1 MSKAPIPPF
10 FTSAINKEF
19 IERFK
24 QPQIPPQVQTQLRIN
39 VPAIWE
45 YQVLTLFEFLEKL
58 DNRTT
63 RSTRRTQQQLDAHYQ
78 DVKVKN
84 RTKMKEFMAQ
94 YLCRGKIGLRYGVQA
109 VERALKHDD
118 YDVLIITN
126 KEIEEDVDLEYG
138 DSQESVTSNF
148 DSQPPDQRLL
158 DLADEMTFPAVAVPD
173 QDDSQGPDDSQDPDD
188 SPGPDDSQDPDDSP
202 GPDDSRQT
210 GMYEDI
216 DLEDDE
222 DSDDSEGSYDSES
235 SYDSEGSDAHA
246 PLFRPESTGKGR
258 HADLRKWKKQKD
270 DSKAIREKKM
280 RSVVGFLIVQRG
292 ECESFPDDYAVNLI
306 CVKDDA
312 VAGTGPLLI
321 GLYLYTILERV
332 RTNGHLQ
339 LGLLELAGG
348 YYNIAGLC
356 LYSKF
361 GFAPEI
367 RMATHGCFPHP
378 GNMPMSLHFPSKYR
392 VGPIDTIQKLDNAK
406 DIVCN
411 IFAGEKY
418 HPGFKLPICK
428 VRTNQFALIALREY
442 NRLIDYRKPYPYP
455 NIGID
460 SFTAMCSN
468 KPELDLINSQIGTAF
483 EIKIYNTLVPGL
495 IDDME
500 SFPPVTL
507 NKHDLEFIRIITSV
521 GPNVPRSK
529 IRMRYIQARKDYN
542 KLCVEMFGPQ
552 SAGHTPG
559 RANKKT
565 RRKKKTNK
573 KTTRRTK

>member
-1 MSKAPIPPF
+1 MSKAPIPLF

-24 QPQIPPQVQTQLRIN
+24 QPQLPPQVQSQLRIN

-94 YLCRGKIGLRYGVQA
+94 YLCRGKIGLRYGVRA
-109 VERALKHDD
+109 VERALEHDD

-148 DSQPPDQRLL
+148 DSQPPDQRLI
-158 DLADEMTFPAVAVPD
+158 DLADDMTLPAVAA
-173 QDDSQGPDDSQDPDD
+173 PDDSQDPDD
-188 SPGPDDSQDPDDSP
+188 SQ

-246 PLFRPESTGKGR
+246 PLFRPESTGKGT

-280 RSVVGFLIVQRG
+280 RSLVGVVIVQRG
-292 ECESFPDDYAVNLI
+292 ECEYYPDDYAVNLI

-321 GLYLYTILERV
+321 GLYLYTILERR
-332 RTNGHLQ
+332 RTTGHLQ

-361 GFAPEI
+361 GFAPDI
-367 RMATHGCFPHP
+367 NMATPRCFPHP

-428 VRTNQFALIALREY
+428 VRTNQSALIALREY

-460 SFTAMCSN
+460 SFTEMCSN
-468 KPELDLINSQIGTAF
+468 KPDLDLINSQIGTAF
-483 EIKIYNTLVPGL
+483 EIKVYNTLVPVL

-507 NKHDLEFIRIITSV
+507 DKRDLEFIRIITSV
-521 GPNVPRSK
+521 GPDVPRRN
-529 IRMRYIQARKDYN
+529 IRVRFRQALKDYN

-552 SAGHTPG
+552 SAGRYPG
-559 RANKKT
+559 RTNKKT
-565 RRKKKTNK
+565 RRKNKTNK